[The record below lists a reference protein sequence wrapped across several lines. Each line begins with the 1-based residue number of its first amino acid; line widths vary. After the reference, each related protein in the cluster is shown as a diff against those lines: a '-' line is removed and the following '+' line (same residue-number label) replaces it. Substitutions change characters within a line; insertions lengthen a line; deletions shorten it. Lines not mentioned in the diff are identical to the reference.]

1 MGGRLAT
8 AENFG
13 DRRDQEA
20 PHTKT
25 HFELRRFASLAEWEA
40 QQPGI
45 QPQILDSAGLLPT
58 QA

>member
-45 QPQILDSAGLLPT
+45 QPQILDWAGL
-58 QA
+58 